1 MATNF
6 PSSLDAF
13 TNPSSTDAMDS
24 VSVPHAT
31 QHSDLN
37 DAVEALEAKVGAN
50 SSAVTS
56 SHDYLIA
63 DHASRI
69 TTLEGASGGKILQVV
84 STFVNTGFSTTS
96 TSFVD
101 VTGHTATIT
110 PTAAT
115 SKILIMYSCF
125 TYHSNTGRIRPL
137 NLVRDGSNIC
147 QPASGTEPAT
157 MNPYLVSS
165 LGVQHAVVNFL
176 DSPATTSSVVYKI
189 QSKTDV
195 GTVYVGRDSGTVLTS
210 PANLTLMEVSA

>member
-1 MATNF
+1 M
-6 PSSLDAF
+6 
-13 TNPSSTDAMDS
+13 
-24 VSVPHAT
+24 
-31 QHSDLN
+31 
-37 DAVEALEAKVGAN
+37 VGN
-50 SSAVTS
+50 
-56 SHDYLIA
+56 
-63 DHASRI
+63 
-69 TTLEGASGGKILQVV
+69 
-84 STFVNTGFSTTS
+84 STTS

-157 MNPYLVSS
+157 MNPYLGAS

-176 DSPATTSSVVYKI
+176 DSPATTSAVVYKI
-189 QSKTDV
+189 QIKTDV
-195 GTVYVGRDSGTVLTS
+195 GTVYVGRDSGTVS
-210 PANLTLMEVSA
+210 AAPANLTLMELSA